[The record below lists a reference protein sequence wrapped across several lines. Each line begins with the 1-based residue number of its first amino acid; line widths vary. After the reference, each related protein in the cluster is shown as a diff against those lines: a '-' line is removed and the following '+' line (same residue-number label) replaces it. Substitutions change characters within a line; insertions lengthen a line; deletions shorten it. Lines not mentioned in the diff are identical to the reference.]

1 MPEQRV
7 VQTRWGKPIYINTP
21 LSDLRGGALVTDY
34 YFGPQYNDRGHRTR
48 WERCL
53 GRVWRVLVSGDEWA
67 IGEGMSMVHG
77 EMQWKI
83 VSGEDRDPD
92 GLVGITIYERHDGYA
107 RAKVSLGS
115 VGRGEDLTP
124 RLRAL
129 FDQVL
134 GCYALHEDQTDV
146 TFGIRNN
153 ATAASRDVRWFPDR
167 PLIVQ

>member
-7 VQTRWGKPIYINTP
+7 AQTHRGKPIYINMP

-34 YFGPQYNDRGHRTR
+34 YGPRYGEQGRRPLRD
-48 WERCL
+48 WCL
-53 GRVWRVLVSGDEWA
+53 GRVWRILVSGDAWA
-67 IGEGMSMVHG
+67 IGEGMSMIHG
-77 EMQWKI
+77 EMQWSI
-83 VSGEDRDPD
+83 VSGEERDPE
-92 GLVGITIYERHDGYA
+92 GLIGITIYERHDGYA
-107 RAKVSLGS
+107 RAKVDLGWA
-115 VGRGEDLTP
+115 VRGEDLTP

-146 TFGIRNN
+146 VFAVRNN
-153 ATAASRDVRWFPDR
+153 ATAVSRDVRWFPDR

>member
-1 MPEQRV
+1 
-7 VQTRWGKPIYINTP
+7 
-21 LSDLRGGALVTDY
+21 
-34 YFGPQYNDRGHRTR
+34 
-48 WERCL
+48 
-53 GRVWRVLVSGDEWA
+53 
-67 IGEGMSMVHG
+67 MVHG
-77 EMQWKI
+77 EMQWGI
-83 VSGEDRDPD
+83 VSGEERDPE
-92 GLVGITIYERHDGYA
+92 GLIGITIYERHDGYA
-107 RAKVSLGS
+107 RAKVDLGWA
-115 VGRGEDLTP
+115 VRGEDLTP